1 MVSHGFTRRKA
12 DQTLFIKK
20 EDDKL
25 TVAQIYVNDII
36 FGSTK
41 DELAHNFS
49 KLMQAKFKMSMIGE
63 LNHFLRLQIHQQES
77 GIFLSQSKYAKNLVK
92 KFGLKSTSS
101 VRTPISPNVKFIV
114 DLLGKNVDSFI
125 YRSMIGGLL
134 YLTASKPNISYSVGV
149 CAKYQANLKEYH
161 MITLKRIIKYVKSTA
176 DFGVWYSKDTNDV
189 LAGYFNADWAENA
202 NDRKSTL
209 GGCFYVG
216 NNLVS

>member
-1 MVSHGFTRRKA
+1 M
-12 DQTLFIKK
+12 

-25 TVAQIYVNDII
+25 TVAQVYVNDII

-101 VRTPISPNVKFIV
+101 VRTPISPNVKLIV
-114 DLLGKNVDSFI
+114 DLLGKSVDSFL
-125 YRSMIGGLL
+125 YRSMIGSLL
-134 YLTASKPNISYSVGV
+134 YLTASRPNISYSVGV
-149 CAKYQANLKEYH
+149 CVKYQANLKEYH

-209 GGCFYVG
+209 GVVFMWVII
-216 NNLVS
+216 LSPR